1 MNKRTQ
7 LFVVKLVA
15 FTIAILLIVTGL
27 AYFMSNSRNDS
38 FCDIK
43 CEEAYTGDMIV
54 SSTKE
59 NNNKERTIKSTK
71 KMAHKTNRVINEKYP
86 KEFVIRANSDDEVVE
101 EIEEEPD
108 EYDSALCMK
117 FV

>member
-54 SSTKE
+54 SSTKA
-59 NNNKERTIKSTK
+59 NNNKERTRVNIG
-71 KMAHKTNRVINEKYP
+71 KMVHKMNRVINEKYP
-86 KEFVIRANSDDEVVE
+86 KEFIIRDNSGEEAMKEVD
-101 EIEEEPD
+101 EEPD
-108 EYDSALCMK
+108 EYDLAH
-117 FV
+117 